1 MPTMPSM
8 DSTVPQAPPEAS
20 NAVPDT
26 DATKRDA
33 TNGDSGAQEP
43 PPKKTR
49 LEEPSD
55 TNGGEKSSRD
65 KGIAPI
71 KAEYDLPLLFTIAAM
86 D

>member
-1 MPTMPSM
+1 MPSM

-20 NAVPDT
+20 NAIPET
-26 DATKRDA
+26 DATKRD
-33 TNGDSGAQEP
+33 TTYNDSGAQEP

-55 TNGGEKSSRD
+55 TNGDQRSSRD

-71 KAEYDLPLLFTIAAM
+71 KAEYNLPLLLTIAAI